1 MLLNIDE
8 EALAK
13 KIQDLIFNEIAGCLP
28 KRAEIRLNLQPVI
41 AEAVISSREY
51 FHVGDNLRIGSTYVK
66 HNRVFCRCSTDADF
80 YMGDAVVDSYKGHTQ
95 GY

>member
-28 KRAEIRLNLQPVI
+28 KRAEIRLNLQV
-41 AEAVISSREY
+41 SLDSRR
-51 FHVGDNLRIGSTYVK
+51 G
-66 HNRVFCRCSTDADF
+66 
-80 YMGDAVVDSYKGHTQ
+80 
-95 GY
+95 